1 MITIIDYN
9 TCNVGSIQN
18 MLRKLGYDSVVTN
31 NQEKIFN
38 ATKLIL
44 PGVGAFDHGIN
55 NLKEL
60 GLIPIIKEK
69 VNSGTPILGICL
81 GYQLLSRRSEEGK
94 EAGLGLIE
102 ADTIKFSLENTKLKI
117 PHMGWNNLIY
127 NDNFKLFH
135 GLDANARFYFV
146 HSYFVKCDSPSII
159 SANTEYGGM
168 FASAIEKENIF
179 GVQFHPEKSH
189 KYGMKVFT
197 NFINAK

>member
-81 GYQLLSRRSEEGK
+81 GYQLLSRSSEEGK

-102 ADTIKFSLENTKLKI
+102 ADTIKFSFENTKLKI

-127 NDNFKLFH
+127 KDKLKLFH

-159 SANTEYGGM
+159 SASTEYGGM

>member
-60 GLIPIIKEK
+60 GLIPIKEK

-81 GYQLLSRRSEEGK
+81 GYQLLSRSSEEGK

-102 ADTIKFSLENTKLKI
+102 ADTIKFSLENTKLKT
-117 PHMGWNNLIY
+117 PHMGWNSVDWGELK
-127 NDNFKLFH
+127 NDPIH
-135 GLDANARFYFV
+135 AGLEEGDQFYFV
-146 HSYFVKCDSPSII
+146 HSFLIQLLHLI
-159 SANTEYGGM
+159 SLL
-168 FASAIEKENIF
+168 
-179 GVQFHPEKSH
+179 
-189 KYGMKVFT
+189 
-197 NFINAK
+197 

>member
-60 GLIPIIKEK
+60 GLIPIIKYRLMN
-69 VNSGTPILGICL
+69 VVLRARNRLYGVP
-81 GYQLLSRRSEEGK
+81 
-94 EAGLGLIE
+94 
-102 ADTIKFSLENTKLKI
+102 
-117 PHMGWNNLIY
+117 
-127 NDNFKLFH
+127 FK
-135 GLDANARFYFV
+135 
-146 HSYFVKCDSPSII
+146 
-159 SANTEYGGM
+159 
-168 FASAIEKENIF
+168 
-179 GVQFHPEKSH
+179 
-189 KYGMKVFT
+189 T
-197 NFINAK
+197 NC